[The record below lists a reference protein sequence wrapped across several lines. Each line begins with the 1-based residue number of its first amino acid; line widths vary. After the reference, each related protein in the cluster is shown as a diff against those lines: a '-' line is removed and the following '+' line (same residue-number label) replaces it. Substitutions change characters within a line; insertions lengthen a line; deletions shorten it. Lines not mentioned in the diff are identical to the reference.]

1 MDGEISMQII
11 VTDVFPLERIAEA
24 MEKMLDKEGDAL
36 KVVIKP

>member
-1 MDGEISMQII
+1 MDRI
-11 VTDVFPLERIAEA
+11 VTDVFPLERITEA